1 MIQLTAAALRQMY
14 PHAPT
19 AIFADLAAWQRAF
32 DGAGI
37 TATRTRLA
45 YCCANMAQETGGFT
59 IPRLTESIAY
69 TAARACQVW
78 PSRFRS
84 PDDVYGK
91 VGSYAGDPA
100 FHQKLIDSVY
110 GGRMGNR
117 PGTHDGSRF
126 IGRGAPQVTGRDGY
140 AQVGR
145 RCGLDLENN
154 PELASAP
161 EHQAK
166 IMAAFW
172 TWKNLNAKAD
182 AGDFTGLVRAW
193 NGGAVGL
200 AERTRYLARFMPIIK
215 TLPGG
220 PASAAPG
227 KDALAAATEAERK
240 VLAGGALAA
249 SAGAV
254 GTVLKSTGAPPD
266 QVAPAPL
273 SPIVGYALLGLGAIV
288 LIAAVIA
295 IARKRAAVVAN
306 WF

>member
-19 AIFADLAAWQRAF
+19 AIFDDLAAWQRAF

-84 PDDVYGK
+84 PEDVYRK
-91 VGSYAGDPA
+91 VGSYPGDPV
-100 FHQKLIDSVY
+100 FHQKLIDNVY

-117 PGTHDGSRF
+117 PSTHDGSRF

-145 RCGLDLENN
+145 RCGLDLESN
-154 PELASAP
+154 PDLAAAP

-182 AGDFTGLVRAW
+182 AGDFNGLVRAW

-215 TLPGG
+215 ALPGE

-227 KDALAAATEAERK
+227 KATLAAATAAERK
-240 VLAGGALAA
+240 TLAGGAVAA
-249 SAGAV
+249 TAGAA
-254 GTVLKSTGAPPD
+254 GTVIKSTSVPLEQAAP
-266 QVAPAPL
+266 VPL
-273 SPIVGYALLGLGAIV
+273 PPLVGHALLGLGVVV
-288 LIAAVIA
+288 LITAVIA
-295 IARKRAAVVAN
+295 LVRKRAAVAAN